1 MKRRRKTCRGWGDL
15 LFDTSTDGEL
25 DDLDLLGDH
34 RQHFEF
40 DSVEFVETRP
50 RTCLRQTLEELAHRL
65 VIETVRTVEDDTL
78 KTRKNRVKHVQK
90 YMKMRGFVNYL
101 FSNGFRQIF
110 ASLCLS
116 GSGRTFGRSAQ
127 VEFKRTHECSKT

>member
-90 YMKMRGFVNYL
+90 YMKMRGLVNYL
-101 FSNGFRQIF
+101 FCNGFRQIF
-110 ASLCLS
+110 ACLCLS
-116 GSGRTFGRSAQ
+116 GSGWTFRRSAQ